1 MGWLPYAATTPYYWN
16 GAYAAV
22 SANPEDPI
30 MSSGPLKKR
39 EGKYLT
45 FALGDEEYGIDALKV
60 QGILGMQP
68 ITPMPQ
74 APHYVKGVTTV
85 RGKVAPVI
93 SARARLGM
101 PEVEYTSETCII
113 LVTLRASW
121 AGMVVDTVRD
131 VIDIYENQI
140 EDSPKMGNYSDD
152 EVIGL
157 AKIGNRVKILLDIDK
172 TLAEVLPD
180 DTKAADLFPL
190 ENEA

>member
-1 MGWLPYAATTPYYWN
+1 MTA
-16 GAYAAV
+16 GA
-22 SANPEDPI
+22 
-30 MSSGPLKKR
+30 KKR

-74 APHYVKGVTTV
+74 APYCVKGVTTV
-85 RGKVAPVI
+85 RGKVAPII

-113 LVTLRASW
+113 LVTLRTSW
-121 AGMVVDTVRD
+121 AGLIVDTVRD
-131 VIDIYENQI
+131 VIDIWENQI
-140 EDSPKMGNYSDD
+140 EDPPQMGNFSDD

-157 AKIGNRVKILLDIDK
+157 AKIGKNVKILLDIEK
-172 TLAEVLPD
+172 TLSDVLPD
-180 DTKAADLFPL
+180 ESGAAPGFAL
-190 ENEA
+190 EGEEA